1 MNKSA
6 LKEIFRYP
14 TAMAGVAII
23 LLLILV
29 SIFTVIAL
37 PYNQVISLWRG
48 SEADWYQNPKTAGP
62 VWYNW
67 FRKDKL
73 PETMILRSDSDEV
86 LLEENET
93 NQGKHLVYTFP
104 VEYNYDSFPDDIV
117 LYFNSSYKS
126 KEPFIGLTWIAPD
139 GRETR
144 LGNFSIDRK
153 FTYRPGQDAKLT
165 RKLGGKTAA
174 VGLFAEAETESGPR
188 PLKGTHK
195 LVVET
200 VLLDPADQV
209 NAELV
214 VYGKLAGWAGTDHL
228 RRDLTIP
235 LLWGTP
241 IALSFGL
248 LAAVGTSLAQLIIAG
263 LGVWFGGWIDQLI
276 QRVTEI
282 NMVLPFLPILM
293 MIGTFYSRS
302 IFIILGAVILLSI
315 FGQGIKTYRAVLL
328 QTKNSGYIEAARSY
342 GAGNARIIFFYMIP
356 RLLPMLIPQFVILIP
371 SYVFL
376 EASLA
381 VLGLGDPTLPTWGKI
396 IDESRAN
403 NALYQGQYYWVL
415 EPSALLMVTGLAFTV
430 VGYAM
435 DRIFNPRLRSV

>member
-14 TAMAGVAII
+14 TAVAGVAII
-23 LLLILV
+23 FLLIIV
-29 SIFTVIAL
+29 SIVTVIVL
-37 PYNQVISLWRG
+37 PYDRVIRLWRG

-62 VWYNW
+62 VWINW
-67 FRKDKL
+67 FRKEKL
-73 PETMILRSDSDEV
+73 PETIILHSGDEAV
-86 LLEENET
+86 LLEEKET
-93 NQGKHLVYTFP
+93 KQGKNLVYTFP
-104 VEYNYDSFPDDIV
+104 VEYSYDSFPDDLV
-117 LYFNSSYKS
+117 VYFKSSYAS

-153 FTYRPGQDAKLT
+153 YTYRPSQDDKLT
-165 RKLGGKTAA
+165 RKLGGKSAV
-174 VGLFAEAETESGPR
+174 VGLFADPETEAGR
-188 PLKGTHK
+188 PLKGTHQ
-195 LVVET
+195 LVVEA
-200 VLLDPADQV
+200 VMLDPSDEV
-209 NAELV
+209 NIELV

-263 LGVWFGGWIDQLI
+263 LGVWFGGWVDQLI
-276 QRVTEI
+276 QRITEI

-342 GAGNARIIFFYMIP
+342 GAGNWRIIFFYMIP

-415 EPSALLMVTGLAFTV
+415 EPSVLLMITGLAFTV